1 MVFLSNIIQGLAW
14 VIGAVFNIYF
24 FIVIG
29 SAILS
34 FVNPDPYNPIVRF
47 LRNATEP
54 IYRYIRYY
62 MPFIVIG
69 GFDLSPIVVIFA
81 IKFLDFAIVQNLYHL
96 ASVMLQTAPH

>member
-1 MVFLSNIIQGLAW
+1 MNDSFPSYDIQDLEAVMVFLSNIIQGLAW

-54 IYRYIRYY
+54 I
-62 MPFIVIG
+62 
-69 GFDLSPIVVIFA
+69 
-81 IKFLDFAIVQNLYHL
+81 
-96 ASVMLQTAPH
+96 